1 MRFGIT
7 ARMFLA
13 IFSTCMLVL
22 IIMHFGVRL
31 SFEKGF
37 IDYIRHGNEQR
48 AVQIKELLEEQY
60 QLHGNWE
67 FLRSRDQGIFSM
79 IRTLDQNSNE
89 ALQGWRTRFW
99 VLDNNRNRLLGP
111 PVPLP
116 ADSTTLPL
124 IVQQHTVGFIVSAP
138 VEGLTRSADINF
150 DRQQQRTSWLIVAF
164 TTLLAAVVTWRLSR
178 GLLAPVKRLVNGIH
192 QLAGGDFSTRVR
204 GNERDELGRLAQ
216 DFNQLASAL
225 EKNEQSRRAF
235 MADISHELR
244 TPLAVLRGELEALQD
259 GVRKPDTAAFSSL
272 QAEVVMLAKLVDDLH
287 QLSLSDLGALA
298 YRKSAVNVSTL
309 LQVAVAAFNER
320 FQHKQIALH
329 THLHPQAVV
338 FGDPDRLSQL
348 FNNFLENS
356 LRYTDEGGRLT
367 VETEL
372 RPQWLVIHWHDSAPG
387 ITDEQLSLIFERFYR
402 AESSRN
408 RASGGSGLGLAIC
421 ANIVEAH
428 EGRLYAGHSPLGGVH
443 LTVELPLHLYQNR

>member
-7 ARMFLA
+7 ARLFLA

-37 IDYIRHGNEQR
+37 IDYIRRGNEQR
-48 AVQIKELLEEQY
+48 VVQIRGWLEDQY
-60 QLHGNWE
+60 QQYGNWD
-67 FLRSRDQGIFSM
+67 FLHNNERGIFPM
-79 IRTLDQNSNE
+79 LRAMEQNNDE
-89 ALQGWRTRFW
+89 AMQAWRTRFW
-99 VLDNNRNRLLGP
+99 VTDENRRRLIGP
-111 PVPLP
+111 PIPMPAGSTWQPLM
-116 ADSTTLPL
+116 AKKR
-124 IVQQHTVGFIVSAP
+124 IVGWLVAAP

-164 TTLLAAVVTWRLSR
+164 TTLLAAMVTWMMSR
-178 GLLAPVKRLVNGIH
+178 GLLSPVKRLVSGIH
-192 QLAGGDFSTRVR
+192 QLAAGDFSTRVTAS
-204 GNERDELGRLAQ
+204 GRDELDRLAQ

-259 GVRKPDTAAFSSL
+259 GVRRPDTAAFGSL
-272 QAEVVMLAKLVDDLH
+272 QTEVALLTKLVDDLH

-298 YRKSAVNVSTL
+298 YRKSAINVSTL
-309 LQVAVAAFNER
+309 LQVSVAAFRER
-320 FQHKQIALH
+320 FQHKGIQLT
-329 THLHPQAVV
+329 THFHPEAVV
-338 FGDPDRLSQL
+338 FGDPDRLNQL
-348 FNNFLENS
+348 FNNLMENS
-356 LRYTDEGGRLT
+356 LRYTDDGGQLE
-367 VETEL
+367 VDTEL
-372 RPQWLVIHWHDSAPG
+372 RPQRLIIHWRDSAPG
-387 ITDEQLSLIFERFYR
+387 ISDEQLALIFERFYR

-428 EGRLYAGHSPLGGVH
+428 DGRLYAEHSALGGVQI
-443 LTVELPLHLYQNR
+443 TVELPLHLS